1 MIQVNVKILR
11 FNPENGDTKPH
22 YEDFTVE
29 AEPTDKVLDLLH
41 RIKWEQD
48 GSLTFRRSCAH
59 GICGSCA
66 MKINGR
72 NMLSCEAIIQGFKDP
87 RRIVVEPLQSLPV
100 IKDLAVDLT
109 DFFKKY
115 EIVKPYLIN
124 KTPPPST
131 ERIQFPEERALIDEA
146 TWCIQCASCTTSC
159 PSNWKNPYFLGPAA
173 ILKAYRYDF
182 DTRDEGSA
190 ERLPILENNDGV
202 WRCHT
207 IFNCVEACPKDINIT
222 WHISQVKKKLV
233 SREY

>member
-1 MIQVNVKILR
+1 MIKVNVKVFR
-11 FNPENGDTKPH
+11 FNPEKGDKNSH
-22 YEDFTVE
+22 YDEFTVE
-29 AEPTDKVLDLLH
+29 ADPKEKVLDLLH

-48 GSLTFRRSCAH
+48 GTLSFRRSCAH

-72 NMLSCEAIIQGFKDP
+72 NMLACEANLTNFKDP
-87 RRIVVEPLQSLPV
+87 THIVVEPLQSLPV
-100 IKDLAVDLT
+100 LKDLVVDLT

-131 ERIQFPEERALIDEA
+131 ERLQSPEDRQLIDES
-146 TWCIQCASCTTSC
+146 TWCIQCSACTTSC
-159 PSNWKNPYFLGPAA
+159 PSNWKNPNFLGPAA
-173 ILKAYRYDF
+173 ILKAYRYEF

-190 ERLPILENNDGV
+190 ERLAILDHNDGI

-207 IFNCVEACPKDINIT
+207 IFNCVEACPKSINIT
-222 WHISQVKKKLV
+222 WHISQLKKKLV
-233 SREY
+233 SRGY